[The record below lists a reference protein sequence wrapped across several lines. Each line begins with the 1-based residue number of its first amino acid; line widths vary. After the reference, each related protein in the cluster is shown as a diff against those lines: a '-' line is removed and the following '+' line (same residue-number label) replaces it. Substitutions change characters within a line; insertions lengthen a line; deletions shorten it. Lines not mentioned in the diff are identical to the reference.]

1 MDIIAAIAE
10 EKIKR
15 AIERGELKN
24 LRGAGKPFEFED
36 DTWVPNELRLAYKM
50 LKNAGC
56 IPPELELRKE
66 ISSLRE
72 LIETMDDDKEKTR
85 MLRRLNF
92 LIMKLETELERSSRF
107 RALPR
112 YEEKLYR
119 RFLG

>member
-72 LIETMDDDKEKTR
+72 LIETVDDDKEKTR

-92 LIMKLETELERSSRF
+92 LIMKLEAELERSSRF

>member
-72 LIETMDDDKEKTR
+72 LIETVDDDREKTR

>member
-1 MDIIAAIAE
+1 
-10 EKIKR
+10 
-15 AIERGELKN
+15 
-24 LRGAGKPFEFED
+24 
-36 DTWVPNELRLAYKM
+36 M

-72 LIETMDDDKEKTR
+72 LIETVDDDREKTR